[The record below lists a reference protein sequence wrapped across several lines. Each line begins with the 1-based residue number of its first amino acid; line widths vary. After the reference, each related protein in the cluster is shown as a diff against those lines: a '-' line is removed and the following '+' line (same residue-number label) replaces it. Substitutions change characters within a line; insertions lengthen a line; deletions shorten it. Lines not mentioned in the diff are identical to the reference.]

1 MMIQQERYYYL
12 TMFLQHL
19 AVEEGGL
26 LIPVSSF
33 QLVSLLL
40 RPGFSMLTGQQK
52 VSQQFPC

>member
-40 RPGFSMLTGQQK
+40 RPGFSMLTVNERK
-52 VSQQFPC
+52 IKI